1 MKIKLAKKVIV
12 FFLYTMA
19 IIYITSIY
27 TKNKMDQIFLK
38 EHKEVAKFRSYY
50 NTFIQWML
58 LIQEGKTIADY
69 FEVKDRI
76 AVYGM
81 GKIGELIGYELLKK
95 KRNVVCGIDKNNTSK
110 NIKTGLEIYSVEDIS
125 SIEVDYVIIS
135 IPYLADEIVPM
146 LHKHKLV
153 KAVTIDEITE
163 TLLLK
168 R

>member
-1 MKIKLAKKVIV
+1 MKIKSAKKIIIL
-12 FFLYTMA
+12 FLYTMG

-27 TKNKMDQIFLK
+27 TKDKMDQIFLK
-38 EHKEVAKFRSYY
+38 KHNEAAKFHSYY
-50 NTFIQWML
+50 NTFIQWMQ

-69 FEVKDRI
+69 FEAKDMI

-81 GKIGELIGYELLKK
+81 GNIGELISCELLKK

-110 NIKTGLEIYSVEDIS
+110 NMKTGLEVYSVEDIS

-146 LHKHKLV
+146 LHKYKSV
-153 KAVTIDEITE
+153 KIVTIDEVVE
-163 TLLLK
+163 ALLRK

>member
-1 MKIKLAKKVIV
+1 MKVKSVTKVIM
-12 FFLYTMA
+12 FFLYTIG
-19 IIYITSIY
+19 IIYITSVY
-27 TKNKMDQIFLK
+27 TKDKMDQIFLK

-69 FEVKDRI
+69 FEAKDRI

-81 GKIGELIGYELLKK
+81 GKIGELISCELLKK
-95 KRNVVCGIDKNNTSK
+95 KRNVVYGIDKNNTSK
-110 NIKTGLEIYSVEDIS
+110 NMKTGLEVYSVEDIS
-125 SIEVDYVIIS
+125 GIEVDYVIIS

-146 LHKHKLV
+146 LYKYKSV
-153 KAVTIDEITE
+153 KIVTIDEVVE
-163 TLLLK
+163 SLLK